1 MRNTMTERTQRRAP
15 VAAIAALS
23 VLLLAAAAWG
33 GWLYHQ
39 KHKVA
44 KPALTTSETQ
54 AMDAARQFVVNVFS
68 YSKASFDGDF
78 QRAVSGTTGDL
89 TSQVT
94 NTKQALQAS
103 LAGGTLVS
111 TKAQVKAAGVEQT
124 SASGGTQILV
134 VAETFTVD
142 AANKSTDTGQQRMD
156 VTMIK
161 KDGKWLASAL
171 TAIGY
176 Q

>member
-1 MRNTMTERTQRRAP
+1 MTSEGTDRRAAIP
-15 VAAIAALS
+15 VVA
-23 VLLLAAAAWG
+23 VLTVLVLVAAAWG
-33 GWLYHQ
+33 GWLYWQ
-39 KHKVA
+39 KHRESRPV
-44 KPALTTSETQ
+44 LSTSETQ

-68 YSKASFDGDF
+68 YNKASFDSDF
-78 QRAVSGTTGDL
+78 QRALAGTTGDL
-89 TSQVT
+89 TTQVT

-103 LAGGTLVS
+103 LTGGTLVS

-124 SASGGTQILV
+124 SSSGIQVLV
-134 VAETFTVD
+134 VAETFSVD
-142 AANKSTDTGQQRMD
+142 ASSKSTDTGQQRMD

-161 KDGKWLASAL
+161 KNGQWLAGAL